1 MSFVNQ
7 ISEIISNLFGF
18 VQPVY
23 LIIYLVVVGA
33 AIALAVT
40 KKISSNL
47 ASTVAVLPLGVYLV
61 VFMVMGVKVPIDQQA
76 EIDAVEKKIIAKL
89 TLIRDIQE
97 EIAKQKGMYAAKPED
112 LIDFFK
118 NGKIPIVEKKEKDL
132 GNDSVVV
139 KIDTLQILSTKE
151 KVLNRLKEDKAKAKT
166 QIQISHI
173 DRMIKYANDIDN
185 IAVIPSNGGKS
196 LNFEWF
202 ADTIRKGGVLV
213 PVFEIKDAAP
223 INPKRGGIFDPA
235 KRTTIKAKIE
245 ELEKKKKTLTD
256 NMLYVKNER
265 KKILDDDAKA
275 LRKRMRALEE
285 GGKKT
290 SPEYKEL
297 VDKFAKYQ
305 TKLTPWDNKMTDYQT
320 ILKDVEDKLTILKEK
335 PLKVGSK
342 DEPSTAGN
350 WQ

>member
-1 MSFVNQ
+1 MGFFNQ

-23 LIIYLVVVGA
+23 LIVYLVVVGA
-33 AIALAVT
+33 VIALAVT
-40 KKISSNL
+40 KKISYNL
-47 ASTVAVLPLGVYLV
+47 ASTVAVLPLGVYLL
-61 VFMVMGVKVPIDQQA
+61 VFMVMGVKVPIDQQT
-76 EIDAVEKKIIAKL
+76 EIDNVEKKIIAKL

-97 EIAKQKGMYAAKPED
+97 ELAKQKGMYAGKSEE
-112 LIDFFK
+112 LINFFK

-132 GNDSVVV
+132 GNDSVIV
-139 KIDTLQILSTKE
+139 KIDTLQIISTKE
-151 KVLNRLKEDKAKAKT
+151 RILNRLKEDKAKAKT

-173 DRMIKYANDIDN
+173 DRMIKFANDIEN
-185 IAVIPSNGGKS
+185 IAVIPSNGGKQ
-196 LNFEWF
+196 LKFEWF

-213 PVFEIKDAAP
+213 PVFEVKDAAP
-223 INPKRGGIFDPA
+223 INPKRGGEFDPA
-235 KRTTIKAKIE
+235 KRVPIKDRIE
-245 ELEKKKKTLTD
+245 ALEQKKKTLVD

-275 LRKRMRALEE
+275 IRKRMRALEE
-285 GGKKT
+285 ADKK
-290 SPEYKEL
+290 SSAEYQEL
-297 VDKFAKYQ
+297 VEKFKKYQ
-305 TKLTPWDNKMTDYQT
+305 TRLAPWDEKMTDYQT
-320 ILKDVEDKLTILKEK
+320 IMKDVEDKLTILKEK